1 MADRTATRSALLHRA
16 KRSLDVATML
26 VQREVTAELRVSRM
40 SLVWPVI
47 YPVAYTLLIVFMRP
61 VFGGGRATAT
71 ASQFA
76 VFVFAGFCLWQ
87 SWFEVLRRQMDAVRA
102 NKALVARA
110 EIGSPTLFLTTL
122 FSSGFHLVPRVVL
135 AMLLAAVLLQPAWW
149 AYPVFMLGS
158 ALVLLNGAVLG
169 ALLQPFSTLSPD
181 LGKAVQSVS
190 LGFLITGAVFI
201 PLPDAPSRAI
211 SLILSIN
218 PLGALLNVARAPL
231 LDTLPMVP
239 VASAAWGFLSFAL
252 LALVL
257 VVGKR
262 ILPILIERI
271 GN

>member
-1 MADRTATRSALLHRA
+1 MVRNALLHRA
-16 KRSLDVATML
+16 ARSLDVAAML
-26 VQREVTAELRVSRM
+26 VQREVVADLRVSRM
-40 SLVWPVI
+40 SLVWPVV

-61 VFGGGRATAT
+61 LFGGGSAT
-71 ASQFA
+71 ASLAQFA

-87 SWFEVLRRQMDAVRA
+87 SWFEVLRKQMDAVRA

-122 FSSGFHLVPRVVL
+122 FSSAFHLVPRVVI
-135 AMLLAAVLLQPAWW
+135 AMLLAAMLLQPPLW
-149 AYPVFMLGS
+149 AYPVFVLGS
-158 ALVLLNGAVLG
+158 GLVLLNGAVLG

-201 PLPDAPSRAI
+201 PLPDVPSPAI

-231 LDTLPMVP
+231 LEVGPIVP
-239 VASAAWGFLSFAL
+239 VASAIWTVLTFAL
-252 LALVL
+252 LLLVL
-257 VVGKR
+257 MVGKR